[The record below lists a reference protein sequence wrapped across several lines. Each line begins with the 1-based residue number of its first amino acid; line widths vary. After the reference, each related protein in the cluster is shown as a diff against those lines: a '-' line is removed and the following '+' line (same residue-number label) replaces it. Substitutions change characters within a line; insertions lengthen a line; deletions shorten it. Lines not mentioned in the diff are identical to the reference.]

1 MVVLIDYF
9 KKWTE
14 SRPIKDK
21 SITTVVHFLYKFI
34 CRQCCFETQ
43 INDQGHEFVNKVNA
57 DVHKVIG
64 VEQRIKFA

>member
-1 MVVLIDYF
+1 MVHL
-9 KKWTE
+9 
-14 SRPIKDK
+14 
-21 SITTVVHFLYKFI
+21 LYKII

-64 VEQRIKFA
+64 VEQRIKSA